1 MKTTTALLLLF
12 SVFIACVAQAPT
24 SDRQQ
29 FIRVEAPVIALAH
42 VRVIDGT
49 GAAPRDDQ
57 TIVIADGKIQSVG
70 PSATANVPQRAQILD
85 LKDYT
90 VLPGLV
96 GMHNH
101 MFFPQGGSPPMYS
114 NMGSSFPRLYLALG
128 VTTIRTTGSVVP
140 YTDLEIKKLIDA
152 GRMIGPKMHITAP
165 YLEGRGAFTPVMHE
179 LTGADDARR
188 MVNFWADQGATSF
201 KAYMNITRD
210 ELRVAVEEAHKRG
223 LKVTGH
229 LCSIGYR
236 EAAEIGID
244 NLEHGLFADSE
255 FVPDK
260 KPDQCPGAAVAASLR
275 QLDLNSAS
283 AQETIRTLV
292 AKKVAITS
300 TLPVFEAAGAPLTQ
314 NGIGAASALMN
325 PRVFGVMSTDA
336 RVRYLT
342 ARARVSSTSDY
353 TTLLRK
359 AMDFERA
366 FVQAGG
372 LLMAGLD
379 PTGNGGVVAG
389 FGDLREV
396 ELLVEAGFTPLD
408 AIKIASLNGA
418 KFLGEDGRIG
428 SIAAG
433 KQADL
438 MVVKGNPAANIADIE
453 KVEIV
458 FKDGVG
464 YDSEKLI
471 QSVQGLV
478 GIR

>member
-1 MKTTTALLLLF
+1 
-12 SVFIACVAQAPT
+12 
-24 SDRQQ
+24 
-29 FIRVEAPVIALAH
+29 
-42 VRVIDGT
+42 
-49 GAAPRDDQ
+49 
-57 TIVIADGKIQSVG
+57 
-70 PSATANVPQRAQILD
+70 
-85 LKDYT
+85 
-90 VLPGLV
+90 
-96 GMHNH
+96 
-101 MFFPQGGSPPMYS
+101 
-114 NMGSSFPRLYLALG
+114 MGSSFPRLYLALG

-165 YLEGRGAFTPVMHE
+165 YLEGAGAFTPVMHQ
-179 LTGADDARR
+179 LTSADDARR

-210 ELRVAVEEAHKRG
+210 QLRAAVDEAHKRG

-255 FVPDK
+255 FVADK
-260 KPDQCPGAAVAASLR
+260 KPDQCPGGGAVPASLR
-275 QLDLNSAS
+275 QLDLKSA
-283 AQETIRTLV
+283 AVQETIRTLV

-300 TLPVFEAAGAPLTQ
+300 TLPVFEASGAPLTQ
-314 NGIGAASALMN
+314 TGIGAASALMN
-325 PRVFGVMSTDA
+325 PRVFAVMSTDA

-342 ARARVSSTSDY
+342 ARARVSSTSDFVS
-353 TTLLRK
+353 LLRK

-372 LLMAGLD
+372 LLIAGLD

-389 FGDLREV
+389 FGDLRQV
-396 ELLVEAGFTPLD
+396 ELLVEAGFTPLE
-408 AIKIASLNGA
+408 AIKIASFNGA
-418 KFLGEDGRIG
+418 KFLGEDARIG
-428 SIAAG
+428 SVAAG

-438 MVVKGNPAANIADIE
+438 MVVKGNPAANILDIE

-464 YDSEKLI
+464 YDTEKLI

>member
-1 MKTTTALLLLF
+1 MRTSTAILLLLIF
-12 SVFIACVAQAPT
+12 SLFSLGQTPQ
-24 SDRQQ
+24 SERQQ
-29 FIRVEAPVIALAH
+29 FIRIEAPLIALTH

-49 GAAPRDDQ
+49 GAAALEDQ
-57 TIVIADGKIQSVG
+57 TIVIADGKIQSIT
-70 PSATANVPQRAQILD
+70 PSATAKVQPSAQILD
-85 LKDYT
+85 LKGYT

-101 MFFPQGGSPPMYS
+101 MFFPMGGSPPMYS
-114 NMGSSFPRLYLALG
+114 NMGTSFPRLYLALG
-128 VTTIRTTGSVVP
+128 VTTIRTTGSVAP
-140 YTDLEIKKLIDA
+140 YTDLEIKKLIDS
-152 GRMIGPKMHITAP
+152 GRIAGPKMHITAP
-165 YLEGRGAFTPVMHE
+165 YLEGAGAFTPVMHQ

-188 MVNFWADQGATSF
+188 MVNYWADQGATSF

-210 ELRVAVEEAHKRG
+210 ELRAAVEEAHKRG

-244 NLEHGLFADSE
+244 NLEHGLLPDSE
-255 FVPDK
+255 FVADKQPDK
-260 KPDQCPGAAVAASLR
+260 CPAGVNASLR
-275 QLDLNSAS
+275 TLDLNSEPVK
-283 AQETIRTLV
+283 ETIRTLV

-300 TLPVFEAAGAPLTQ
+300 TLPVFEAGAPLTQ
-314 NGIGAASALMN
+314 SGIGAASALLNPRLLNVMN
-325 PRVFGVMSTDA
+325 PDA

-342 ARARVSSTSDY
+342 ARSRVAANSPAP
-353 TTLLRK
+353 LLVRK
-359 AMDFERA
+359 SMDFERA
-366 FVQAGG
+366 FVAAGG
-372 LLMAGLD
+372 LLIAGLD
-379 PTGNGGVVAG
+379 PTGNGGIVAG

-396 ELLVEAGFTPLD
+396 ELLVEAGFTPME
-408 AIKIASLNGA
+408 AIKIASFNGA
-418 KFLGEDGRIG
+418 RFLGEDARVG

-438 MVVKGNPAANIADIE
+438 MIVKGNPAANISDIE

-464 YDSEKLI
+464 YDTEKLI